1 MIGVILPAGSPE
13 TCHPVTSTR
22 TLDSVPVANVP
33 LGDFLARCLER
44 GGFEVK
50 QKPQPG
56 TLSLYLPA
64 HTWVSAGCLRR
75 LSQVSRSSVLRDSS
89 GEALAWVSESVE
101 VPETAAVVAAD
112 EGSFRIRFPWDLL
125 RVNELAVEKTL
136 DSGPLDEPPS
146 GTRVE
151 GRLRLGPGTRLLP
164 GVYIEG
170 DVIVGENCTI
180 GPNSYI
186 RGRTSIGAV
195 CRIGQAVEIK
205 NSIILSGSTIGH
217 LSYCGDSIVCKG
229 VNFGAGTIA
238 ANFRHDGRNHRSMVQ
253 GTLVDTGRRK
263 FGTVVGDGVHTGI
276 HTSIYPG
283 RKLWP
288 NTSTRPGEIV
298 RYDRQPD
305 AEPSS
310 KP

>member
-1 MIGVILPAGSPE
+1 MIAVILPAGSPE

-22 TLDSVPVANVP
+22 TLDSVPMANVP
-33 LGDFLARCLER
+33 LGDFLATCLEST
-44 GGFEVK
+44 GFEVK
-50 QKPQPG
+50 PKPQPG

-64 HTWVSAGCLRR
+64 DTWVSAGCLGR
-75 LSQVSRSSVLRDSS
+75 LSEVCRSSVLRDSG

-101 VPETAAVVAAD
+101 VPETAAVVATDAD
-112 EGSFRIRFPWDLL
+112 SFRIRFPWDLL
-125 RVNELAVEKTL
+125 RVNEMAVEKIL
-136 DSGPLDEPPS
+136 GSGRIDEPPS

-164 GVYIEG
+164 GVYVEG

-180 GPNSYI
+180 GPNCYI
-186 RGRTSIGAV
+186 RGRTSIGAG

-205 NSIILSGSTIGH
+205 NSIILSGSSIGH
-217 LSYCGDSIVCKG
+217 LSYCGDSIVCES

-238 ANFRHDGRNHRSMVQ
+238 ANFRHDGSNHRSMVQ
-253 GTLVDTGRRK
+253 GRLVDTGRRK

-288 NTSTRPGEIV
+288 HTSTRPGEIV

-305 AEPSS
+305 ANT
-310 KP
+310 KQ